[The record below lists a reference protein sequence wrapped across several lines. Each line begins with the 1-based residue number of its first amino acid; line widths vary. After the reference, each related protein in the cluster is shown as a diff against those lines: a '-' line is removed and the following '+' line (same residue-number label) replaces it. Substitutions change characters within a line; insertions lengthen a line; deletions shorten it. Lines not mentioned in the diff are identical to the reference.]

1 MNKQPLISVII
12 PTYNRENIITRAI
25 DSVIH
30 QTYKNW
36 ELIIVDDGSK
46 DKTEEVIKPYLKNH
60 KISYHYQKNKGVCEA
75 RNYGIKKA
83 KGEYIAFLDSDDEF
97 EENKLSVQLCEM
109 KKHNINSSL
118 SNCYRIY
125 EEKNKKKVNFKKSFI
140 ITNVDVI
147 SLRVPL
153 SASLMM
159 FKSKIPKEILF
170 DPKLPTSNDFDFLL
184 RILNKYKILFIKT
197 PLVNIYKTLDR
208 NRISTK
214 RNPP

>member
-1 MNKQPLISVII
+1 MGDRKMNKQPLISVII

-60 KISYHYQKNKGVCEA
+60 KVSYHYQKNKGVCEA

-109 KKHNINSSL
+109 KKHNINSS
-118 SNCYRIY
+118 SRYS
-125 EEKNKKKVNFKKSFI
+125 FKFGWRSSCF
-140 ITNVDVI
+140 
-147 SLRVPL
+147 SEY
-153 SASLMM
+153 A
-159 FKSKIPKEILF
+159 
-170 DPKLPTSNDFDFLL
+170 
-184 RILNKYKILFIKT
+184 
-197 PLVNIYKTLDR
+197 
-208 NRISTK
+208 
-214 RNPP
+214 